1 MSIQQSINQGI
12 NVAGALYTQTDSFK
26 TKQELKSLDTKEKKV
41 NQAIDAVGQYPINNP
56 KAAPLVDELLQKQ
69 ADIAKE
75 RFRVDPTEMNVKKA
89 FAREDFN
96 KIYSGLTNM
105 FSSQQDMANA
115 KTEAIKLARDKQREA
130 FTKYM
135 KENYTKWQNQ
145 D

>member
-1 MSIQQSINQGI
+1 M
-12 NVAGALYTQTDSFK
+12 
-26 TKQELKSLDTKEKKV
+26 
-41 NQAIDAVGQYPINNP
+41 
-56 KAAPLVDELLQKQ
+56 LQKQ
-69 ADIAKE
+69 ADISKE

-115 KTEAIKLARDKQREA
+115 KTEAIKVARDKQREA
-130 FTKYM
+130 FTNYM